1 MNEDSRA
8 RKGLLD
14 APVSRENLEFLALLD
29 FLVLRV
35 TKGEM
40 ELTALLV

>member
-1 MNEDSRA
+1 MNEDSQA
-8 RKGLLD
+8 LKDLLD

-29 FLVLRV
+29 FLVPRV
-35 TKGEM
+35 TKGET